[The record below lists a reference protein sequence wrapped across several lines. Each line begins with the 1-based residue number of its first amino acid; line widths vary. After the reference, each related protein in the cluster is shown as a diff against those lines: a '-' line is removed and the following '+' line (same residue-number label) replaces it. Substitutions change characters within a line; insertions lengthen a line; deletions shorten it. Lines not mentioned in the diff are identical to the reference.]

1 MQIFLTK
8 FSLEKNGGQ
17 KVRVALEKRTLIGKN
32 KPPHGNQESHRGY
45 KPNVFRKEYTMN
57 MFQNLDLNYC
67 PLPPPP
73 LPVFEEELFVFN
85 ACPTRK
91 FTKFQKCHTDKDGK
105 IHKYVNRFI
114 SHTTKLKKDG
124 SSKIYKVH
132 FRGNFYH
139 FSELMVL
146 LADYGLTWM
155 RNRWWYRNEE
165 TGENY
170 HPSNFLLV
178 DFDDLGIITG
188 AELMEYDYDHVDS
201 CLAIESSSNETVFSF
216 KEEFI
221 EEIGDNVGRFEADKF
236 NGKTKFHVFL
246 NTEPFSYDN
255 ETLRQKVTEE
265 TSYIFSHEG
274 VSPNT
279 AIEARKKQKK
289 GLPLTIADE
298 YALET
303 AWDPQAAYVTQKTFS
318 VLNPSLLDKY
328 PERFR
333 LSYQAERE
341 IGLVYTLNDF
351 PSIFKGLAEYV
362 TVEPLLQFPQSTP
375 TTKKNSRIKEQ
386 QVITENLLEAIPPE
400 IHPPQ
405 STPTGVR
412 NPRIKGQQVITD
424 FKTWFGKRELRSEA
438 PFMLLSASRILKE
451 IVDRNNLPREASY
464 PIAHW
469 ENTYPK
475 QNKVNRIR
483 IGSRHK
489 MVDLQIIVLCYN
501 ARALASYFNIDLDTD
516 STLSYDGIIRQVNW
530 IVRKTTEDS
539 GADEK
544 DPMNFKWIAQK
555 VYQWLFVATT
565 EEMAEALS
573 TSKLKMYPRIIP
585 NWDINLDEF
594 GQLCSLKDITKEEC
608 FKAAE
613 AKWRISKAV
622 FNGLWRRA
630 GIAQK
635 QAHRPRTRR
644 SKSKAPSADES
655 PVKGA

>member
-1 MQIFLTK
+1 
-8 FSLEKNGGQ
+8 
-17 KVRVALEKRTLIGKN
+17 
-32 KPPHGNQESHRGY
+32 
-45 KPNVFRKEYTMN
+45 MN
-57 MFQNLDLNYC
+57 MTQNTTQHLDLNYC
-67 PLPPPP
+67 PPPPPP
-73 LPVFEEELFVFN
+73 LPVFEEEFIIFN
-85 ACPTRK
+85 ACPTKK
-91 FTKFQKCHTDKDGK
+91 FTKFQKGYTDKDGK
-105 IHKYVNRFI
+105 FHKFVNRYI
-114 SHTTKLKKDG
+114 SHTPGVKKNG

-132 FRGNFYH
+132 FKGNVYRF
-139 FSELMVL
+139 FELML
-146 LADYGLTWM
+146 LLSDYGLTWM

-170 HPSNFLLV
+170 HPSNFILV
-178 DFDDLGIITG
+178 DFDDLGIQTG
-188 AELMEYDYDHVDS
+188 EAIVRYDCEHVKT
-201 CLAIESSSNETVFSF
+201 CLVIESSSNETVFYY
-216 KEEFI
+216 EEEYI
-221 EEIGDNVGRFEADKF
+221 EEYGDNIEYLVADNY

-246 NTEPFSYDN
+246 KTAPFNYDN
-255 ETLRQKVTEE
+255 ETLRQKVIEE
-265 TSYIFSHEG
+265 TSNIFG
-274 VSPNT
+274 PVDVNT
-279 AIEARKKQKK
+279 AKEAKKKLK
-289 GLPLTIADE
+289 EGLPLTLDDE

-303 AWDPQAAYVTQKTFS
+303 AWDPQAAYVSQKTFS
-318 VLNPSLLDKY
+318 VLNPSLLDKN

-362 TVEPLLQFPQSTP
+362 TVEPLLQFPQSTH
-375 TTKKNSRIKEQ
+375 TKKKNSRIKEQQDITENFLKAAPPEPQFTPTQEGKPRIKEQ

-405 STPTGVR
+405 STPTQEG

-489 MVDLQIIVLCYN
+489 MVDLQIIILCYN

-594 GQLCSLKDITKEEC
+594 GQLCSLKDTTKKEC

-644 SKSKAPSADES
+644 SKSKAPTADES
-655 PVKGA
+655 PVNGA

>member
-1 MQIFLTK
+1 MYM
-8 FSLEKNGGQ
+8 
-17 KVRVALEKRTLIGKN
+17 
-32 KPPHGNQESHRGY
+32 P
-45 KPNVFRKEYTMN
+45 
-57 MFQNLDLNYC
+57 QNLDLNYC
-67 PLPPPP
+67 PPSPPP
-73 LPVFEEELFVFN
+73 LPVFEEDFFVFN
-85 ACPTRK
+85 SCPTAK
-91 FTKFQKCHTDKDGK
+91 FSKFKKGFTDKKGVF
-105 IHKYVNRFI
+105 HRFVNVHI
-114 SHTTKLKKDG
+114 SHKPKLFKNG
-124 SSKIYKVH
+124 SSKIYRLH
-132 FRGNFYH
+132 FKGDFFR
-139 FSELMVL
+139 FSELMTL
-146 LADYGLTWM
+146 LSDYGLTWM
-155 RNRWWYRNEE
+155 RNRWWYRNED

-255 ETLRQKVTEE
+255 DTLRQKVTEK
-265 TSYIFSHEG
+265 TSCIFSHEG

-279 AIEARKKQKK
+279 AIEARKKQEK

-375 TTKKNSRIKEQ
+375 TKKKNSRIKEQQDITENFLEAIPPEPPDPQFTPTQEGNPRIKEQ

-405 STPTGVR
+405 STPTGER

-530 IVRKTTEDS
+530 IVLKTTEDS

-544 DPMNFKWIAQK
+544 DPMNLKWIAQK

-594 GQLCSLKDITKEEC
+594 GQLCSLKDTTKEEC

-644 SKSKAPSADES
+644 CKKMAPSADES
-655 PVKGA
+655 PAKGGS